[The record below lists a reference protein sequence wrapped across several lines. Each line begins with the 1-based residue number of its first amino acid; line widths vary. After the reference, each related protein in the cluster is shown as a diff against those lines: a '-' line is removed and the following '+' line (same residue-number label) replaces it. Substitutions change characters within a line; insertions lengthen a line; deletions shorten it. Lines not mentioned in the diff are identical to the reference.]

1 MEVTIPNVEA
11 QIETVP
17 QQLELDTNIKSYQFI
32 SNFKNKF
39 TNPIIAEYL
48 IDKFYKCPNHK
59 KIVKGWALYEEEID
73 NVIIHNFFLSC
84 KCVFTSLVGLEVVD
98 VEHYEQ
104 VKIIVTVQSYYPKPS
119 DNKLKIRLIQES
131 HSFLY
136 NFIGMLQ
143 IMAGNAPTESSSSYY
158 LSGGSLTD
166 TANASANLFVANMF
180 NAPSGNSSY
189 GIVIGTGSTANSTST
204 IALQS
209 QIANGTGSG
218 QMQYNANN
226 YTTITISGSTVSF
239 QMNRTFTNNSGAS
252 ITVAEVGLYLIDIV
266 SGAYFAVERTV
277 LASAVTVANTAPIQ
291 VIYTISL
298 TIQ

>member
-17 QQLELDTNIKSYQFI
+17 QQLELGTNIKSYQFI
-32 SNFKNKF
+32 SDFKNKF

-48 IDKFYKCPNHK
+48 IDRFYKCPNHK
-59 KIVKGWALYEEEID
+59 KIVKGWALYEEEIN
-73 NVIIHNFFLSC
+73 NVIVHNFFLSC

-98 VEHYEQ
+98 VEHHEQ
-104 VKIIVTVQSYYPKPS
+104 VKIVITVQSYYPKPN

-136 NFIGMLQ
+136 NFIGWLQ
-143 IMAGNAPTESSSSYY
+143 IIAGNISASTSTSYY
-158 LSGGSLTD
+158 LSGGKLTD
-166 TANASANLFVANMF
+166 TANASAALYAAEWF
-180 NAPSGNSSY
+180 NAASGDSRY
-189 GIVIGTGSTANSTST
+189 GIVIGTGNTANSTST

-209 QIANGTGSG
+209 QIANGTSSG
-218 QMQYNANN
+218 QMSYGANN
-226 YTTITISGSTVSF
+226 YTAITTSGSTVSF

-252 ITVAEVGLYLIDIV
+252 ITVAEVGLYLFD
-266 SGAYFAVERTV
+266 STAGNSFDLERTV